1 MPPTPRGGYTAWAS
15 IVGIIAIKPANV
27 GGHITNAPSTPSTAK
42 TPPTG
47 MGGRG
52 RKSPNVVANG
62 AKTNK
67 MVQLFCNTLIF
78 M

>member
-1 MPPTPRGGYTAWAS
+1 
-15 IVGIIAIKPANV
+15 
-27 GGHITNAPSTPSTAK
+27 
-42 TPPTG
+42 
-47 MGGRG
+47 MGDRG
-52 RKSPNVVANG
+52 RKSPNVVVNG

>member
-1 MPPTPRGGYTAWAS
+1 MVQPRVAHHIAMTGVKPYLHPPP
-15 IVGIIAIKPANV
+15 
-27 GGHITNAPSTPSTAK
+27 
-42 TPPTG
+42 PPTG
-47 MGGRG
+47 MEDRG
-52 RKSPNVVANG
+52 RKPPNVVANG

>member
-1 MPPTPRGGYTAWAS
+1 
-15 IVGIIAIKPANV
+15 
-27 GGHITNAPSTPSTAK
+27 
-42 TPPTG
+42 
-47 MGGRG
+47 MGDRG
-52 RKSPNVVANG
+52 RKRPNVVVKG

>member
-1 MPPTPRGGYTAWAS
+1 M
-15 IVGIIAIKPANV
+15 
-27 GGHITNAPSTPSTAK
+27 
-42 TPPTG
+42 PPTG
-47 MGGRG
+47 MGDRG
-52 RKSPNVVANG
+52 RKPPNVVANG